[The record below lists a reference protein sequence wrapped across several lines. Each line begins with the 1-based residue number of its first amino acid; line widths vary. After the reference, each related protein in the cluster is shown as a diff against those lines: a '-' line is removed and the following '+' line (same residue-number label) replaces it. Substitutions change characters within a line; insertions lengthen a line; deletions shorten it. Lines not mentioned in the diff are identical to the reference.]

1 MPWGKSWGAG
11 VLLGGWGG
19 RFLEPLQQGL
29 CTEVSKRAGSSGEAG
44 AGGADGQEAA
54 AGAEGPTCSLPA
66 AWGAVSPGDL
76 GARVPWRLGG
86 GRLTWP
92 REGAAC
98 RVPASRKHSAW
109 GASDLS
115 VLLHPP
121 SLLLQAGL
129 AQSLVRNLQ
138 ETPQAR
144 CPRPSS
150 LLPGHVHPP
159 EPGPH
164 PTSQQRP
171 LCLGWRACPW
181 DIMPTGCTPFPRTS
195 TPEQDFCSLRSAE
208 R

>member
-19 RFLEPLQQGL
+19 CFLEPLQQGL
-29 CTEVSKRAGSSGEAG
+29 CTEVSKWAGSSREAG

-92 REGAAC
+92 REGTAC
-98 RVPASRKHSAW
+98 CVPASRKYSAW

-121 SLLLQAGL
+121 SLPAAVDPEDPRHGGDTCHTSDLG
-129 AQSLVRNLQ
+129 RNKVPA
-138 ETPQAR
+138 TPKAK
-144 CPRPSS
+144 
-150 LLPGHVHPP
+150 
-159 EPGPH
+159 
-164 PTSQQRP
+164 
-171 LCLGWRACPW
+171 
-181 DIMPTGCTPFPRTS
+181 
-195 TPEQDFCSLRSAE
+195 
-208 R
+208 

>member
-1 MPWGKSWGAG
+1 M
-11 VLLGGWGG
+11 LGGWGG
-19 RFLEPLQQGL
+19 CFLEPLQQGL
-29 CTEVSKRAGSSGEAG
+29 CTEVSKWAGSSREAG

-92 REGAAC
+92 REGTAC
-98 RVPASRKHSAW
+98 CVPASRKHSAW

-138 ETPQAR
+138 ETPQAW

-164 PTSQQRP
+164 PTASSVHCALAGAPAPGTSCQLAAHPSPGPPPQSETSAACALQRGEGHRGKRP
-171 LCLGWRACPW
+171 G
-181 DIMPTGCTPFPRTS
+181 
-195 TPEQDFCSLRSAE
+195 
-208 R
+208 